1 MKTLGLHCELA
12 FILNAAISLKTLF
25 FSNQTN
31 YNTQNNQNLPNKNT
45 SIRTGLYRQNKGKHK
60 TNWIFNLTI
69 KYAWKFSLN
78 LSLILPHSSNL
89 IQFKLE
95 KNSIRLRVWLY
106 SLSRIQRRIWVRPQ
120 KNPIL
125 RPDSDSVS
133 TWNPTPN
140 WL

>member
-60 TNWIFNLTI
+60 TN
-69 KYAWKFSLN
+69 
-78 LSLILPHSSNL
+78 
-89 IQFKLE
+89 
-95 KNSIRLRVWLY
+95 
-106 SLSRIQRRIWVRPQ
+106 
-120 KNPIL
+120 
-125 RPDSDSVS
+125 
-133 TWNPTPN
+133 
-140 WL
+140 